1 MVLIYAATSYYV
13 TDADYGDD
21 ESQEDL
27 RGVKGGIQ
35 ILIDLI
41 NETPPSKVTRVTVS
55 RNMLK
60 NPDLQKA
67 IETHEYTVVV

>member
-41 NETPPSKVTRVTVS
+41 NETPPPKVKRVAVS
-55 RNMLK
+55 RNILK
-60 NPDLQKA
+60 NPEVKQA

>member
-1 MVLIYAATSYYV
+1 MVLIYAVSSYYV
-13 TDADYGDD
+13 TDADYGED

-41 NETPPSKVTRVTVS
+41 NETPPPKVTRVAIS

-60 NPDLQKA
+60 NPELQQA
-67 IETHEYTVVV
+67 IKSNEYTVIV